1 MATSTIRQGE
11 FIDQYAIEDPG
22 NASGFDN
29 NRIYISHQ
37 VNEVVIQV
45 SGANYYTSQEALL
58 CWDDPDIIECPNDD
72 IGGGVLRMPA
82 LSFLADIQDA
92 GGVTVGADLSELQE
106 KAIYLAFWHEYRTK
120 KLVTDSLAQMAVE
133 GLNENQRR
141 RALKFIY
148 FGNGID
154 ITTAQSLANDRVT
167 NGIIATYNDYN
178 LATVPLQD
186 RRLLKLFGEV
196 GWFE

>member
-1 MATSTIRQGE
+1 MATATIRQGQ
-11 FIDQYAIEDPG
+11 FIDQYAIDDPG

-29 NRIYISHQ
+29 NRIFISHQ

-45 SGANYYTSQEALL
+45 SGVNKHTSSEALL

-72 IGGGVLRMPA
+72 IGGGVLRMPT

-92 GGVTVGADLSELQE
+92 GGVVVGADLSDLQE
-106 KAIYLAFWHEYRTK
+106 KSIYLAFWHEYRTK
-120 KLVTDSLAQMAVE
+120 RLVTTSIEEMALE

-154 ITTAQSLANDRVT
+154 ITTAQQLANDRIT
-167 NGIIATYNDYN
+167 NGIVATYDDYN
-178 LATVPLQD
+178 LATIPLQD

>member
-1 MATSTIRQGE
+1 MATATLRQGV
-11 FIDQYAIEDPG
+11 FVDQYAIDDPG

-29 NRIYISHQ
+29 NRVFISHQ

-45 SGANYYTSQEALL
+45 SGVNLHTSSEALL
-58 CWDDPDIIECPNDD
+58 CWDDPDILECPDDD
-72 IGGGVLRMPA
+72 IGGGVSRMPV
-82 LSFLADIQDA
+82 LTFLDGIMLA
-92 GGVTVGADLSELQE
+92 GGVTVGVDLTDLQE
-106 KAIYLAFWHEYRTK
+106 KSIYLAFWHEYRTK
-120 KLVTDSLAQMAVE
+120 KLVTDSIAEMVTE
-133 GLNENQRR
+133 GLNATQQR

-154 ITTAQSLANDRVT
+154 IVTAQALANDRIT
-167 NGIIATYNDYN
+167 NGVIATYGDYG
-178 LATVPLQD
+178 LATIPLQD